1 MGRGDSNEVLVK
13 ARLVAIIKRRT
24 ERMEPEVGRVDLQT
38 SQTLGCREKEE
49 DGGQKFT
56 QMICKYEQ
64 ILTLPV

>member
-1 MGRGDSNEVLVK
+1 
-13 ARLVAIIKRRT
+13 
-24 ERMEPEVGRVDLQT
+24 MELEVGRVDLQT

-56 QMICKYEQ
+56 QMISTYEQ